1 MRRLRL
7 PCAALFAALA
17 LAAPASAAS
26 PDVVI
31 SQVYGGGG
39 NSGATLTNDFIE
51 LFNRGTAP
59 VDVSGWSVQYNS
71 AAGTGAW
78 QVTNLSGTIQPGRYY
93 LVQEL
98 QGAGGTTPL
107 PTPDAV
113 GTIPMSGTGA
123 RVALVTSTTPL
134 ACTSPGC
141 STAAGVRD
149 FVGWSPNAADFEGS
163 GRAPATTNTTAVLR
177 AEAGC
182 QDSDDNAA
190 DFAAATPAPRNGAS
204 AATPC
209 TGPQLPVAACG
220 GTLAVVQ
227 GDPAERAV
235 SATDPDGRV
244 TDLALAVEP
253 AAAGITLT
261 DEAPAGADGEPATGI
276 VRVAADVPAGTYT
289 ATLTATND
297 DATPETGSCT
307 LTIAVAAFDA
317 TPIGTLQGSGFA
329 TPFPNQT
336 RSIEGVVIGH
346 DDEIGQSTSGVFPE
360 DRGLFVQDAG
370 DGDES
375 TSDGI
380 FVAEVLDPDMV
391 EHFPLGTKV
400 RVTGVVREK
409 FNQTILDTNGSV
421 TAVQARGPGVLPA
434 PITLDPALAK
444 AQTDGAGGRSYYERF
459 EGSRVRV
466 AEATA
471 NSGGTNKFHELF
483 LTLGF
488 EQDRVFR
495 TDAAQDLI
503 AADSDA
509 GAGNPPF
516 PLLDED
522 GSTTT
527 VEGDL
532 FDQVSNL
539 VGPMSFDFSNYRVV
553 AQSDVEP
560 TVNRAPGPAFPY
572 DALSPSR
579 PDQLRIA
586 SFNVENFFPE
596 GGDLDGGAVTRAQ
609 YEEKKARIVDA
620 IANRLERPDVVAV
633 QEVYELAILQEV
645 AADLGGYTAYL
656 REGNDNRGIDV
667 GFLVKD
673 TVTASNLTQWGK
685 AATETVASTC
695 SDIPGRLFDRPPLSI
710 DVERNGVKLT
720 VFSNH
725 FASKS
730 GNNQDCRV
738 AQAQFVADRVA
749 EIEAAGGQALVAGDL
764 NDFEDEGAPT
774 TLGQTMEP
782 LWGHAPEQERYSF
795 QFNGRLQ
802 TLDHMFVSD
811 GLLARVEHFTY
822 AHFDNDYYERAD
834 PTDGH
839 HVSDHD
845 PPVVTLAVG
854 SPPPPPP
861 PVNLLAPAIL
871 GRPAVNDYVAGF
883 PGVWRVERG
892 SLALTYRWL
901 RCTSTAIGSCAAIP
915 GATGLLYRVQ
925 KADRKNYLRFEVTA
939 TGDGGATVAHSAP
952 EQVK

>member
-1 MRRLRL
+1 MQE
-7 PCAALFAALA
+7 A
-17 LAAPASAAS
+17 
-26 PDVVI
+26 
-31 SQVYGGGG
+31 Q
-39 NSGATLTNDFIE
+39 
-51 LFNRGTAP
+51 
-59 VDVSGWSVQYNS
+59 
-71 AAGTGAW
+71 GTG
-78 QVTNLSGTIQPGRYY
+78 GT
-93 LVQEL
+93 VD
-98 QGAGGTTPL
+98 L
-107 PTPDAV
+107 PTPDDV
-113 GTIPMSGTGA
+113 GAIALSGTGGK
-123 RVALVTSTTPL
+123 VALATGQSPL
-134 ACTSPGC
+134 ACNTAPRC
-141 STAAGVRD
+141 STFAGVRD
-149 FVGWSPNAADFEGS
+149 LAGWGAANDFEGAAA
-163 GRAPATTNTTAVLR
+163 APATTNPTAILR
-177 AEAGC
+177 DEAGC
-182 QDSDDNAA
+182 QDTDDNAA
-190 DFAAATPAPRNGAS
+190 DFATGAPAPRNR
-204 AATPC
+204 AAAPSPC

-220 GTLAVVQ
+220 GPLAVVQ
-227 GDPAERAV
+227 GDPVERAV
-235 SATDPDGRV
+235 SATDPDARV

-261 DEAPAGADGEPATGI
+261 DEAPAGAEGEPATGV

-297 DATPETGSCT
+297 DATPETGACT
-307 LTIAVAAFDA
+307 LTITVAPFGA
-317 TPIGTLQGSGFA
+317 TPIAALQGSGFA
-329 TPFPNQT
+329 TPVPNQT
-336 RSIEGVVIGH
+336 RSVEGVVVGH

-360 DRGLFVQDAG
+360 DRGLYVQDAG
-370 DGDES
+370 DGDDA

-380 FVAEVLDPDMV
+380 FVAEILDPEMV
-391 EHFPLGTKV
+391 AHFPLGTKV
-400 RVTGVVREK
+400 RVTGIVREK
-409 FNQTILDTNGSV
+409 FNQTIIDTNGNPS
-421 TAVQARGPGVLPA
+421 AVQARGAGVLPA
-434 PITLDPALAK
+434 PVTLDPALAK
-444 AQTDGAGGRSYYERF
+444 AQADGAGGRSYYERF
-459 EGSRVRV
+459 EGMRVRV

-488 EQDRVFR
+488 DEDRVFR
-495 TDAAQDLI
+495 TDTAQDLI

-553 AQSDVEP
+553 VQSDVAP
-560 TVNRAPGPAFPY
+560 AVNRAPGPAFPY

-596 GGDLDGGAVTRAQ
+596 GGDLDGGIVTRAQ

-620 IANRLERPDVVAV
+620 IAGRLERPDVVAV

-710 DVERNGVKLT
+710 DVERGGVKVT

-738 AQAQFVADRVA
+738 AQAEFVRDRVA
-749 EIEAAGGQALVAGDL
+749 ELEAAGGQALVAGDL

-774 TLGQTMEP
+774 TLGQALNP
-782 LWGHAPEQERYSF
+782 LWGLAPAQERYSF

-811 GLLARVEHFTY
+811 ALLERVQHFNY

-834 PTDGH
+834 PSDGH

-845 PPVVTLAVG
+845 PPVVTLRVAE
-854 SPPPPPP
+854 PPPPPP
-861 PVNLLAPAIL
+861 ENLVEPAIV
-871 GRPAVNDYVAGF
+871 GRIKVNETIGGF
-883 PGVWRVERG
+883 PGLWRVERG
-892 SLALTYRWL
+892 SLQLTYRWL
-901 RCTSTAIGSCAAIP
+901 RCTSTAAGSCAAIP
-915 GATGLLYRVQ
+915 SATGLMYRVQ
-925 KADRKNYLRFEVTA
+925 KADRSNYLRFEVTA
-939 TGDGGATVAHSAP
+939 TGDGGATVARSAP
-952 EQVK
+952 ERVK